1 VLRLD
6 RSVSPAK
13 TVQSL
18 VPSLCKTPNRRLGN
32 GLNRSVVEERP
43 PKTGVDPPP
52 NPFFLLEP
60 LSSLRFF
67 HLFLF
72 LSFLPRKKRMDY
84 DKIRVNVKV
93 CLNFMTNS
101 RGKNEERAVKLVF
114 APQNV
119 DIKSKYNSFFVL
131 VLKQMWFCIQ

>member
-1 VLRLD
+1 M
-6 RSVSPAK
+6 
-13 TVQSL
+13 
-18 VPSLCKTPNRRLGN
+18 
-32 GLNRSVVEERP
+32 
-43 PKTGVDPPP
+43 GVDPPP

-93 CLNFMTNS
+93 CLNFITNS
-101 RGKNEERAVKLVF
+101 RGKNERNEQL
-114 APQNV
+114 
-119 DIKSKYNSFFVL
+119 
-131 VLKQMWFCIQ
+131 